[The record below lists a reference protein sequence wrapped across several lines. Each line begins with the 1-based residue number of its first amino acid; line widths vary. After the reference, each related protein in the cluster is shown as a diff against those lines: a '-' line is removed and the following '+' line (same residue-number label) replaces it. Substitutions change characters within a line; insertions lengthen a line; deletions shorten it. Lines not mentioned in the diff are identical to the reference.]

1 MKDEFETIEQGEKMS
16 EQLQFTM
23 VGLGRMGANIA
34 RRIQKYVDPSTPV
47 NISVFDVSAD
57 AVATLSKEGF
67 TGLTSLSDL
76 SQYNSASNPQIVW
89 VMVPAD
95 VTKET
100 IKKVSEHLAEGSMI
114 IDGGNTFY
122 RDDIA
127 NADWLAEKKIKFVD
141 VGTSGGVYG
150 LERGYSLMIGGDKAD
165 VERLN
170 PIFKALA
177 PGIEAAERTPGKD
190 GTPSQ
195 SEYGFYHC
203 GPVGAGHFVKM
214 VHNGIEYGAMA
225 AYAEGLNLLHA
236 AGDGI
241 KHPTAVG
248 THSETKYDLNL
259 AEITEVWRRG
269 SVVASW
275 LLDLTATAYEEDPA
289 LDAYEGS
296 VADSGEGRWTVQT
309 AIDAGTPAN
318 VLSAS
323 LMDRFASRG
332 NALYGN
338 KVLSAMR
345 KKFGGHVEAKRK

>member
-1 MKDEFETIEQGEKMS
+1 MS
-16 EQLQFTM
+16 TQLQFTM

-34 RRIQKYVDPSTPV
+34 RRIQKHIDPSASV
-47 NISVFDVSAD
+47 SISVFDVSSD
-57 AVATLSKEGF
+57 AVAALSKEGF
-67 TGLTSLSDL
+67 TGLTSLADL
-76 SQYNSASNPQIVW
+76 ASYNNDANPQVVW
-89 VMVPAD
+89 VMVPAE

-100 IKKVSEHLAEGSMI
+100 IKKIAEHLAPGSTI
-114 IDGGNTFY
+114 IDGGNSFY

-127 NADWLAEKKIKFVD
+127 NADWLAEKQINFVD
-141 VGTSGGVYG
+141 VGTSGGVFG
-150 LERGYSLMIGGDKAD
+150 LERGYSLMIGGEKEV

-177 PGIEAAERTPGKD
+177 PGVEAAQRTPGKT

-195 SEYGFYHC
+195 AETGFYHC

-241 KHPTAVG
+241 KHPTSVG
-248 THSETKYDLNL
+248 NHNETKYDLNL

-275 LLDLTATAYEEDPA
+275 LLDLTTTAYAEDSQ
-289 LDAYEGS
+289 LSTYEGS
-296 VADSGEGRWTVQT
+296 VSDSGEGRWTVQT

-323 LMDRFASRG
+323 LMDRFSSRG
-332 NALYGN
+332 NGLYGN

-345 KKFGGHVEAKRK
+345 MKFGGHVEVKKNK

>member
-1 MKDEFETIEQGEKMS
+1 MT
-16 EQLQFTM
+16 LQFTM

-34 RRIQKYVDPSTPV
+34 RRIQKNAESP
-47 NISVFDVSAD
+47 ISISIFDVNAET
-57 AVATLSKEGF
+57 VATVAKEGF
-67 TGLTSLSDL
+67 TPLSSLADL
-76 SQYNSASNPQIVW
+76 SKYNNDANPQIVW
-89 VMVPAD
+89 VMVPAE

-100 IKKVSEHLAEGSMI
+100 IAKVAEHLAPGSVI

-127 NADWLAEKKIKFVD
+127 NADWLAEKGIKFVD
-141 VGTSGGVYG
+141 VGTSGGVFG
-150 LERGYSLMIGGDKAD
+150 LERGYSLMIGGEKAVVD
-165 VERLN
+165 RLT

-177 PGIEAAERTPGKD
+177 PGVSAADRTPGKD

-195 SEYGFYHC
+195 SENGFLHC

-225 AYAEGLNLLHA
+225 AYAEGLNLLHKA
-236 AGDGI
+236 SDGI
-241 KHPTAVG
+241 KHPTFVG
-248 THSETKYDLNL
+248 NHNETKYDLDL
-259 AEITEVWRRG
+259 KEITEVWRRG

-275 LLDLTATAYEEDPA
+275 LLDLTAQAYEEDAA
-289 LDAYEGS
+289 LSAYEGN

-345 KKFGGHVEAKRK
+345 KKFGGHVEPKK